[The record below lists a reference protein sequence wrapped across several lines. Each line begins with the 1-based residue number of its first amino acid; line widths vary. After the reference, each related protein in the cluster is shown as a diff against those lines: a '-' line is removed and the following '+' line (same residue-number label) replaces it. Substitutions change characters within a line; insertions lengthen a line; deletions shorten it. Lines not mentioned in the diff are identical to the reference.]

1 MDQFRGL
8 FTKLDQNK
16 DGFVSVEELHNEMKK
31 HGILSRDGKVQVIF
45 SKTKGLISIYPSQG
59 LISFIWFP
67 SQNIIDSYDKNQ
79 DGLLDYKE
87 FLTYMKDRERKW
99 KIHFHDLDKNKC
111 GKYSEVSAPCYTAHP
126 SFKLYFL
133 KGKSKHP
140 VFALL
145 VTLFH
150 VSRNM
155 KLPKP

>member
-16 DGFVSVEELHNEMKK
+16 DGFVSVEELHNEMNK

-45 SKTKGLISIYPSQG
+45 IYKIKGHVSVYPSQC
-59 LISFIWFP
+59 LISFIP
-67 SQNIIDSYDKNQ
+67 CPTQNIIDFYDKNK

-111 GKYSEVSAPCYTAHP
+111 GKYS
-126 SFKLYFL
+126 
-133 KGKSKHP
+133 
-140 VFALL
+140 
-145 VTLFH
+145 
-150 VSRNM
+150 
-155 KLPKP
+155 